1 MMYTEQDDDYS
12 YSYSDAVDR
21 TEEANHNTERVHHVS
36 KPLRR
41 ATLNVKG
48 KLDLAD
54 LNDEIVGAR
63 L

>member
-12 YSYSDAVDR
+12 YSYSDAIDR
-21 TEEANHNTERVHHVS
+21 TEETHYKTERVHYVS

-41 ATLNVKG
+41 ASLNVKG
-48 KLDLAD
+48 KLDPAD